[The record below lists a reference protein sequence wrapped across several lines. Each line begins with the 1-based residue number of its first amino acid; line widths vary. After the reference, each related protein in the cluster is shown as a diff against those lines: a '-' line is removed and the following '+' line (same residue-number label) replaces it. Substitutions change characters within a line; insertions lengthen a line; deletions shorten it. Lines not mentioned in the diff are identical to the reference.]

1 MQINI
6 NIPIEW
12 REYILKRLQE
22 TNKYTNE
29 LELLESLKEIADT
42 AIAHQLLDM

>member
-1 MQINI
+1 MQINT

-12 REYILKRLQE
+12 GEYILKRLQE

-29 LELLESLKEIADT
+29 LELLERLKEIADT